1 VQNKDGNFEVPT
13 SCVSTPVI
21 LTNLA
26 CQLALADLVSET
38 GLEQG
43 DAVIARVRAKN
54 EIGWSPTFSN
64 SSDVGPLIVAKPQ
77 APSEAPVRDG
87 PSSSLTSV
95 GINLPSIEGFST
107 GGLPILS
114 Y

>member
-1 VQNKDGNFEVPT
+1 MD
-13 SCVSTPVI
+13 
-21 LTNLA
+21 
-26 CQLALADLVSET
+26 DLVQET

-43 DAVIARVRAKN
+43 DPVIARVRARN

-64 SSDVGPLIVAKPQ
+64 SSDISVLIVAKPQ
-77 APSEAPVRDG
+77 APNQSPIRDAS
-87 PSSSLTSV
+87 SSSLTSL
-95 GINLPSIEGFST
+95 GLNLPSIEGFST

>member
-1 VQNKDGNFEVPT
+1 MSSP
-13 SCVSTPVI
+13 SI
-21 LTNLA
+21 LTNLE
-26 CQLALADLVSET
+26 CEVALDDLVQET

-43 DAVIARVRAKN
+43 DPVIARVRAKN

-64 SSDVGPLIVAKPQ
+64 SSDISVLIVAKPQ
-77 APSEAPVRDG
+77 APKQSPIRDAS
-87 PSSSLTSV
+87 SSSLTSL
-95 GINLPSIEGFST
+95 GLNLPSIEGFST